1 MAQPT
6 RAEVVEAELQ
16 RIIPILVVGMLV
28 FLLGLFL
35 VYLST
40 KAAWMPFPIGV
51 IVTLAGVGVAG
62 YGGWQ
67 YLQLNNLPSYR
78 AICPY
83 CEQPT
88 LFLAPPTEDYS
99 CEHCHRVVAIE
110 AGQVVPPLM
119 LACRHCGALQKVS
132 PRAKMFI
139 CDQCN
144 GQNDLKPA
152 ATKPGV
158 AAATAGA
165 PEESIE
171 YTTYDLVLVDAGHNT
186 EEVLDILCALLTA
199 PRDHCRGILKELPMV
214 ILVDLP
220 RRKAD
225 SYRRMLRDAGATAE
239 VHPTGQYRPPA
250 RQERS

>member
-6 RAEVVEAELQ
+6 RAEVIEAELQ
-16 RIIPILVVGMLV
+16 RILPIVVVGILVLLV
-28 FLLGLFL
+28 GLFL
-35 VYLST
+35 LYLST
-40 KAAWMPFPIGV
+40 IATWMPFAIGV
-51 IVTLAGVGVAG
+51 IVTLAGAGIAG

-67 YLQLNNLPSYR
+67 YMQLNNLPSYR

-83 CEQPT
+83 CGQPT
-88 LFLAPPTEDYS
+88 LFLAPPAEDYT

-110 AGQVVPPLM
+110 DGQVVPPLV
-119 LACRHCGALQKVS
+119 LVCRHCGAPQKVS

-139 CDQCN
+139 CDNCN

-152 ATKPGV
+152 KPGV

-165 PEESIE
+165 GEESIE

-186 EEVLDILCALLTA
+186 EEVLEILCTILAA
-199 PRDHCRGILKELPMV
+199 PRDHCRGILKDLPMV

-225 SYRRMLRDAGATAE
+225 SYRRMLREAGATAE

-250 RQERS
+250 KQEM

>member
-6 RAEVVEAELQ
+6 RAEVIEAELQ
-16 RIIPILVVGMLV
+16 RILPIVVVGILVLLV
-28 FLLGLFL
+28 GLFL
-35 VYLST
+35 LYLST
-40 KAAWMPFPIGV
+40 IATWMPFAIGV
-51 IVTLAGVGVAG
+51 IITLAGAGIAG

-67 YLQLNNLPSYR
+67 YMQLNNLPSYR

-83 CEQPT
+83 CDQPT
-88 LFLAPPTEDYS
+88 LFLAPPTEDYT

-110 AGQVVPPLM
+110 DGQVVPPLV
-119 LACRHCGALQKVS
+119 LVCRHCGAPQKVS

-139 CDQCN
+139 CDNCN

-152 ATKPGV
+152 KPGV

-165 PEESIE
+165 GEESIE

-186 EEVLDILCALLTA
+186 EEVLEILCNILAA
-199 PRDHCRGILKELPMV
+199 PRDHCRGILKNLPMV

-225 SYRRMLRDAGATAE
+225 SYRRMLREAGATAE

-250 RQERS
+250 KQEM

>member
-6 RAEVVEAELQ
+6 RAEVIEAELQ
-16 RIIPILVVGMLV
+16 RILPIVGKGVVVLVVGL
-28 FLLGLFL
+28 FLL
-35 VYLST
+35 YLST
-40 KAAWMPFPIGV
+40 IAAWMPFFVGV
-51 IVTLAGVGVAG
+51 IVTIAGIGIAG

-78 AICPY
+78 ALCPY
-83 CEQPT
+83 CDQPT
-88 LFLAPPTEDYS
+88 LFLAPPTEDYT

-110 AGQVVPPLM
+110 GGQVVPPLV
-119 LACRHCGALQKVS
+119 LVCRHCGSPQKVS

-139 CDQCN
+139 CDNCN

-152 ATKPGV
+152 RPGV
-158 AAATAGA
+158 AAAAAGA
-165 PEESIE
+165 GEESFE
-171 YTTYDLVLVDAGHNT
+171 YQTYDLVLVDAGHNT
-186 EEVLDILCALLTA
+186 EEVLEILCTILAA
-199 PRDHCRGILKELPMV
+199 PRDHCRGILKDLPMV

-225 SYRRMLRDAGATAE
+225 SYRRMLREAGATAE

-250 RQERS
+250 KQGM

>member
-6 RAEVVEAELQ
+6 RAEVIEAELQ
-16 RIIPILVVGMLV
+16 RIIPIVVVGILV
-28 FLLGLFL
+28 LFVGLFL
-35 VYLST
+35 LYLST
-40 KAAWMPFPIGV
+40 IAPWMPFLIGV
-51 IVTLAGVGVAG
+51 IVTLAGVGIAG

-67 YLQLNNLPSYR
+67 YMQVNNLPSYR
-78 AICPY
+78 ALCPY
-83 CEQPT
+83 CEKPT

-110 AGQVVPPLM
+110 GGQVVPPLV
-119 LACRHCGALQKVS
+119 LVCRHCGTPQKVS

-139 CDQCN
+139 CDNCN

-152 ATKPGV
+152 MPGV
-158 AAATAGA
+158 AAAPVGGA
-165 PEESIE
+165 EEGLE
-171 YTTYDLVLVDAGHNT
+171 YTTYDLVLVDAGHDT
-186 EEVLDILCALLTA
+186 EEVLDILCTILAA
-199 PRDHCRGILKELPMV
+199 PRDHCRGILKDLPLV

-225 SYRRMLRDAGATAE
+225 SYRRMLREAGATAE

-250 RQERS
+250 KQGM

>member
-6 RAEVVEAELQ
+6 RAEVIEAELQ
-16 RIIPILVVGMLV
+16 RIIPIVIVGIVVL
-28 FLLGLFL
+28 FAGLFL
-35 VYLST
+35 LYLST
-40 KAAWMPFPIGV
+40 IATWMPFVIGV
-51 IVTLAGVGVAG
+51 IVTLAGLGIAG

-67 YLQLNNLPSYR
+67 YMQLNHLPTYR

-83 CEQPT
+83 CEKPT
-88 LFLAPPTEDYS
+88 LFLAPPTEDYT

-110 AGQVVPPLM
+110 DGQVVPPLV
-119 LACRHCGALQKVS
+119 LVCRHCGTPQKVS

-139 CDQCN
+139 CENCN

-152 ATKPGV
+152 KPGV
-158 AAATAGA
+158 AAAPVGA
-165 PEESIE
+165 AEESLE
-171 YTTYDLVLVDAGHNT
+171 YTTYDLVLVDAGHDT
-186 EEVLDILCALLTA
+186 EEVLEILCTILAA
-199 PRDHCRGILKELPMV
+199 PRDHCRGILKDLPMV

-225 SYRRMLRDAGATAE
+225 SYRRMLREAGATAE

-250 RQERS
+250 RQGM

>member
-6 RAEVVEAELQ
+6 RAEVIEAELQ
-16 RIIPILVVGMLV
+16 RILPIVVVGILVLLV
-28 FLLGLFL
+28 GLFL
-35 VYLST
+35 LYLST
-40 KAAWMPFPIGV
+40 IATWMPFAIGV
-51 IVTLAGVGVAG
+51 IITLAGAGIAG

-67 YLQLNNLPSYR
+67 YMQLNNLPSYR

-83 CEQPT
+83 CDQPT
-88 LFLAPPTEDYS
+88 LFLAPPTEDYT

-110 AGQVVPPLM
+110 DGQVVPPLV
-119 LACRHCGALQKVS
+119 LVCRHCGAPQKVS

-139 CDQCN
+139 CDNCN

-152 ATKPGV
+152 KPGV

-165 PEESIE
+165 GEESIE

-186 EEVLDILCALLTA
+186 EEVLEILCNILAA
-199 PRDHCRGILKELPMV
+199 PRDHCRGILKNLPMV

-225 SYRRMLRDAGATAE
+225 SYRRMLREAGATAD

-250 RQERS
+250 KQEV

>member
-6 RAEVVEAELQ
+6 RAEVIEAELQ
-16 RIIPILVVGMLV
+16 RILPIVGKGLVVLVVGL
-28 FLLGLFL
+28 FLL
-35 VYLST
+35 YLST
-40 KAAWMPFPIGV
+40 IAAWMPFFVGV
-51 IVTLAGVGVAG
+51 IVTVAGIGIAG

-78 AICPY
+78 ALCPY
-83 CEQPT
+83 CDQPT
-88 LFLAPPTEDYS
+88 LFLAPPTEDYT

-110 AGQVVPPLM
+110 GGQVVPPLV
-119 LACRHCGALQKVS
+119 LVCRHCGAPQKVS

-139 CDQCN
+139 CDNCN

-152 ATKPGV
+152 RPGV

-165 PEESIE
+165 GEESFE
-171 YTTYDLVLVDAGHNT
+171 YQTYDLVLVDAGHNT
-186 EEVLDILCALLTA
+186 EEVLEILCTILAA

-225 SYRRMLRDAGATAE
+225 SYRRMLREAGATAE

-250 RQERS
+250 RQGM

>member
-6 RAEVVEAELQ
+6 RAEVIEAELQ
-16 RIIPILVVGMLV
+16 RIIPIVVVGILV
-28 FLLGLFL
+28 LLVGLFL
-35 VYLST
+35 LYLAT
-40 KAAWMPFPIGV
+40 IATWMPFILGV

-67 YLQLNNLPSYR
+67 YIQLNNLPSYR

-83 CEQPT
+83 CEKPT
-88 LFLAPPTEDYS
+88 LFLAPPTEDYT

-110 AGQVVPPLM
+110 GGQVVPPLV
-119 LACRHCGALQKVS
+119 LVCRHCGTPQKVS

-139 CDQCN
+139 CENCN

-152 ATKPGV
+152 RPGV

-165 PEESIE
+165 GEESIE
-171 YTTYDLVLVDAGHNT
+171 YTTYDLVLVDAGHDT
-186 EEVLDILCALLTA
+186 EEVLEILCTILAA
-199 PRDHCRGILKELPMV
+199 PRDHCRGILKDLPMV

-225 SYRRMLRDAGATAE
+225 SYRRMLREAGATAE

-250 RQERS
+250 KRGM

>member
-16 RIIPILVVGMLV
+16 RIIPIVLVGLLI
-28 FLLGLFL
+28 FALGLFL

-40 KAAWMPFPIGV
+40 KAPWMPFLFGV
-51 IVTLAGVGVAG
+51 LVTLAGLGVAG

-78 AICPY
+78 AVCPY
-83 CEQPT
+83 CEKPT
-88 LFLAPPTEDYS
+88 LFLAPPAEDYT

-110 AGQVVPPLM
+110 GGQVVPPVVLV
-119 LACRHCGALQKVS
+119 CRHCGAPQKVS

-144 GQNDLKPA
+144 GQNDLKSAAARTGTVA
-152 ATKPGV
+152 ATV
-158 AAATAGA
+158 GA

-171 YTTYDLVLVDAGHNT
+171 YTTYDLVLVEAGHNT

-225 SYRRMLRDAGATAE
+225 SYRRMLRDAGAVAE

-250 RQERS
+250 RQER

>member
-6 RAEVVEAELQ
+6 RAEVIEAELQ
-16 RIIPILVVGMLV
+16 RILPIVVVGILVLLV
-28 FLLGLFL
+28 GLFL
-35 VYLST
+35 LYLST
-40 KAAWMPFPIGV
+40 IATWMPFAIGV
-51 IVTLAGVGVAG
+51 IITLAGAGIAG

-67 YLQLNNLPSYR
+67 YMQLNNLPSYR

-83 CEQPT
+83 CDQPT
-88 LFLAPPTEDYS
+88 LFLAPPTEDYT

-110 AGQVVPPLM
+110 DGQVVPPLV
-119 LACRHCGALQKVS
+119 LVCRHCGAPQKVS

-139 CDQCN
+139 CDNCN

-152 ATKPGV
+152 KPGV

-165 PEESIE
+165 GEESIE

-186 EEVLDILCALLTA
+186 EEVLEILCNILAA
-199 PRDHCRGILKELPMV
+199 PRDHCRGILKNLPMV

-225 SYRRMLRDAGATAE
+225 SYRRMLREAGATAD
-239 VHPTGQYRPPA
+239 VHPTGHYRPPA
-250 RQERS
+250 KQEV

>member
-6 RAEVVEAELQ
+6 RAEVIEAELQ
-16 RIIPILVVGMLV
+16 RILPIVVVGILVLLV
-28 FLLGLFL
+28 GLFL
-35 VYLST
+35 LYLST
-40 KAAWMPFPIGV
+40 IATWMPFAIGV
-51 IVTLAGVGVAG
+51 IITLAGAGIAG

-67 YLQLNNLPSYR
+67 YMQLNNLPSYR

-83 CEQPT
+83 CDQPT
-88 LFLAPPTEDYS
+88 LFLAPPTEDYT

-110 AGQVVPPLM
+110 DGQVVPPLV
-119 LACRHCGALQKVS
+119 LVCRHCGAPQKVS

-139 CDQCN
+139 CDNCN

-152 ATKPGV
+152 KPGV

-165 PEESIE
+165 GEESIE

-186 EEVLDILCALLTA
+186 EEVLEILCNILAA
-199 PRDHCRGILKELPMV
+199 PRDHCRGILKNLPMV

-225 SYRRMLRDAGATAE
+225 SYRRMLREAGATAD

-250 RQERS
+250 KQEM